1 MLDYFPSNKTKLIP
15 LLSFSTV
22 LGIFHSSHQSDDCSF
37 TFLLTYVK
45 CYEVLSFVH
54 PQIYKLCSA
63 SFSFWQ
69 QNHWK
74 MLHLFSILIQK
85 PPSLLSFLW
94 CLHNTLLIHTNGWLW
109 QAFKQPAWEN
119 SNSLPWPEEQ
129 KQAAVEKVIMK
140 QKLWKQPHHLTLARP
155 TFQPSLHC
163 GTPHP
168 AQALLPSCM
177 DKHSLSATSYLM
189 RSCLTF
195 IPSLSNYWKDC
206 HRVIFSIHF

>member
-1 MLDYFPSNKTKLIP
+1 MSDYFPSNKTNLIP

-22 LGIFHSSHQSDDCSF
+22 LGIFHSSHQSDDCPF

-54 PQIYKLCSA
+54 PQIYKLCSI

-85 PPSLLSFLW
+85 PPSLLSFLR
-94 CLHNTLLIHTNGWLW
+94 CPHTTLLIHTNGWLW

-140 QKLWKQPHHLTLARP
+140 QKLQKQPHHLTPARL
-155 TFQPSLHC
+155 TFSPLSTVAHLTQHKLYYLHVWTSISWVQPPISWEVVWHLI
-163 GTPHP
+163 P
-168 AQALLPSCM
+168 
-177 DKHSLSATSYLM
+177 HSLIIGRIATVW
-189 RSCLTF
+189 F
-195 IPSLSNYWKDC
+195 
-206 HRVIFSIHF
+206 FSIHF